1 MGIDIDPK
9 TLEVAAAAS
18 AHIYDQAVIHIA
30 EEIKAPDTKNITAH
44 HVPARKGG
52 FIARIGHGTDPTS
65 R

>member
-1 MGIDIDPK
+1 MGVNVDTK

-18 AHIYDQAVIHIA
+18 ARIYDQAVIHIG
-30 EEIKAPDTKNITAH
+30 EEIKARDPENITAH
-44 HVPARKGG
+44 HLSAREGR